1 MIEVKNV
8 SKVLKKKTVLDRIN
22 LKINDGDFILL
33 KGHNGCGKTMLLRL
47 ICGLISPTEG
57 EVIYE
62 KEYSYGVIIENP
74 TFLLSETARYNLK
87 YLASVNKKV
96 KDEEIDELL
105 KEFDLYDVR
114 SKKVRT
120 FSLGMKQRLALIQA
134 IMEKPDILLLDEP
147 FNAIDDE
154 NLEKIYAVLNSYN
167 KNGNTIMIASHG
179 DYREN
184 CSFNRFITMGE
195 GNIKSD
201 ICL

>member
-179 DYREN
+179 DYGGN
-184 CSFNRFITMGE
+184 CSFNRLITMGE